1 MKIAMTRKMIV
12 LPIVLISISINTVTY
27 AETAYIV
34 DKLMVGMHS
43 EKTIESAILKVIPTG
58 TELKI
63 LNRDGDFAFV
73 EDPEGDSGW
82 IDNNY
87 LMKEQPTRQLI
98 QEAQVK
104 SDRLEVELENAKL
117 QIGELEEQLKQG
129 TEVGNMQTDPK
140 QIDALSLKNER
151 LQQQLKE
158 EQLNVGELHAQ
169 ITELRIQIGKGNNT
183 DSLNYQI
190 EQLKQDK
197 QLLEQQISDLDAI
210 ETADYSI
217 ENILTPTLEWRTLL
231 TCLAITLII
240 GMIIG
245 AYLLDYLNRRRH
257 GGFRV

>member
-1 MKIAMTRKMIV
+1 
-12 LPIVLISISINTVTY
+12 
-27 AETAYIV
+27 
-34 DKLMVGMHS
+34 
-43 EKTIESAILKVIPTG
+43 
-58 TELKI
+58 
-63 LNRDGDFAFV
+63 
-73 EDPEGDSGW
+73 
-82 IDNNY
+82 
-87 LMKEQPTRQLI
+87 
-98 QEAQVK
+98 
-104 SDRLEVELENAKL
+104 
-117 QIGELEEQLKQG
+117 
-129 TEVGNMQTDPK
+129 MQTDPK
-140 QIDALSLKNER
+140 QIDALSLENER